1 MSEVPPPYNRSYS
14 FTDFSTY
21 TPNLQQPG
29 NKIDQELN
37 NVRVSV
43 NATIDRLSEIQR
55 DDGKLDSTSLDFN
68 DIFTGLSTQLSL
80 TYAALNSP
88 ALTGSPTAPTP
99 STSDSSTKIATT
111 AFVKNQNYATIS
123 DLASLQSSLSGY
135 LTLGGGTIS
144 GNLIVDAGE
153 GSSGHFEPTEIYVTR
168 NDATGTAAN
177 AYGALYNGGLEV
189 GDSAGNYAELTTTHL
204 RFGDGSTQASAYN
217 PAVLSNYLPLAGGVL
232 NYGTNHLGINPQ
244 NGQGGQI
251 CFDYETGVTSLDGY
265 QLSFQ
270 DGTSSY
276 RADGAS
282 ISGSIEL
289 PNETVYIIIEGGNG
303 IGVNRILEQTGVYI
317 SPDWVRFPDNTLQI
331 TAALPITGGTMSGAI
346 RFDNVGTQNISKGS
360 FDSGRGGYNGISLVC
375 AVDYELNWQAGY
387 LKALNSGGFNVPINV
402 ESDIVSYSHEG
413 NPQHTTLTANSLNIH
428 DDEVNT
434 NATLTNQSSGSS
446 LTLQGIPGGNSDLIH
461 QSQLSHTG
469 LTFTANIDG
478 VEEEVTPYART
489 TIISNAGGISYNGN
503 NDNNDHSFSLNT
515 GGVGGSPSSD
525 YSWGL
530 SPGGVGG
537 DDPDNSFAFSP
548 TSVGGQ
554 TNNNQYSFGLSATG
568 VGGFNDY
575 HTWGINTSGAGGS
588 QDGDSPW
595 NVGSNGF
602 SANNEADTCALNGSQ
617 VTGYNDATGQTWS
630 FGINGLTF
638 ADGTTLTTA
647 SGGVIS
653 AGTITEG
660 DNHLTTD
667 ALHLAFYSDVDANS
681 SLNQSELRLNS
692 NIDYYTS
699 LTNQELHIAS
709 DDQHIHVK
717 ATTGITFG
725 NGVAINSPSTQNAA
739 IPYTLYDKEVVITID
754 GVTYAMLARIV

>member
-80 TYAALNSP
+80 TYAAINSP

-111 AFVKNQNYATIS
+111 AFVKSQDYATIS

-135 LTLGGGTIS
+135 LPLGGGLMTGPIDFATDGLNDS
-144 GNLIVDAGE
+144 ELAAWGLGVENTN
-153 GSSGHFEPTEIYVTR
+153 GHLTTVQ
-168 NDATGTAAN
+168 ATG
-177 AYGALYNGGLEV
+177 
-189 GDSAGNYAELTTTHL
+189 L
-204 RFGDGSTQASAYN
+204 RAWDGVNITGTSVTSTGITFNDGSTQASAYN
-217 PAVLSNYLPLAGGVL
+217 PAVLGNYLPLAGGVL
-232 NYGTNHLGINPQ
+232 NYGSNYIGINPQ
-244 NGQGGQI
+244 NGDSGQI
-251 CFDYETGVTSLDGY
+251 YFDGGSAVTTLDGY
-265 QLSFQ
+265 QLNFK

-282 ISGSIEL
+282 IKGGLSMS
-289 PNETVYIIIEGGNG
+289 NAETGNFSFEFGADTGIVVGNSLGNSFNYNGNG
-303 IGVNRILEQTGVYI
+303 MTLIGSDTSLTVGNMAMGYLN
-317 SPDWVRFPDNTLQI
+317 NTLGEGILFSNGSTQV
-331 TAALPITGGTMSGAI
+331 TAALPLTGGTMSGAI
-346 RFDNVGTQNISKGS
+346 RFDNVGTQNIAKGS

-402 ESDIVSYSHEG
+402 ESDIVLSKYVETG
-413 NPQHTTLTANSLNIH
+413 EDLPPAHTIT
-428 DDEVNT
+428 
-434 NATLTNQSSGSS
+434 
-446 LTLQGIPGGNSDLIH
+446 
-461 QSQLSHTG
+461 
-469 LTFTANIDG
+469 
-478 VEEEVTPYART
+478 T
-489 TIISNAGGISYNGN
+489 TISLDGGISCNA
-503 NDNNDHSFSLNT
+503 NDDFNDHNFNLHT
-515 GGVGGSPSSD
+515 DGVGGVPSSD
-525 YSWGL
+525 QSWGL
-530 SPGGVGG
+530 NNSGVGG
-537 DDPDNSFAFSP
+537 DDGDN
-548 TSVGGQ
+548 T
-554 TNNNQYSFGLSATG
+554 FGLNSNG
-568 VGGFNDY
+568 VGGFNSY
-575 HTWGINTSGAGGS
+575 RTWGINISGAGGDS
-588 QDGDSPW
+588 DGDSPW
-595 NVGSNGF
+595 SVGSNGF

-617 VTGYNDATGQTWS
+617 VTGYNGATDKTWS

-638 ADGTTLTTA
+638 ADGTTMTTA
-647 SGGVIS
+647 SGGAGSLS

-660 DNHLTTD
+660 DNNATID
-667 ALHLAFYSDVDANS
+667 AYHLAFYSDVDNNS
-681 SLNQSELRLNS
+681 SLNQNELRLNS

-725 NGVAINSPSTQNAA
+725 NGVAINSPSAGNSGLSQSGNIAHSDY
-739 IPYTLYDKEVVITID
+739 PKEIRLVIN
-754 GVTYAMLARIV
+754 GVTYAFPARIVT